1 MYKSASS
8 RSDGCQTDRQ
18 GILERRASSSLLPLP
33 RLLPLCVAL
42 LRERRGQ
49 RRLELAVV
57 LLLLLHLL
65 ARLRG
70 LVVGGGG
77 GGDEAVLVLV
87 DVAHALRLERALPQE
102 LRDVLQVQHL
112 PVEECQRHLLDQ
124 VLAVLD
130 ELHRR
135 VVELVHHLTHLGVD
149 DLGGVLAVG
158 LVQAVVVGREGEEA
172 HLLVHAVHRHL
183 VVGELGDLLEVV
195 LRAGG
200 DLADEHLL
208 GGAAAQRHADHVRHL
223 LARHQQVLARQVL
236 REPQRRRPA
245 RHDGHLEEGLG
256 VLEEPADDG
265 VARLVVGDGA
275 ALVGGDHL
283 VLLLQPPDDAV
294 HRLLKVP
301 HPDRLLAG
309 ARRHEGRLVADVG
322 DVRAGEAGGEGGEAL
337 RVVLLVLV
345 QLELLQVHLE
355 DLLAPLDVRPVD
367 GDLTVEP
374 PRPQQRL
381 VQDVRPVRARQNHHP
396 GGGGKAVH
404 LHEELVES
412 VLALVVGAREPLPSA
427 RAADGVDLVDEDD
440 GGALLA
446 GLREEVA
453 HAGGPHPH
461 EHLHEVAPA
470 DGQEGHPRL
479 ARRRLGQQR
488 LARAGGAH
496 QERPLRHLAAQ
507 VLVLP
512 RVLQEAHELHHLRL
526 RLVAPGHVLEHHLGL
541 GVLVEGA
548 DRRLAH
554 GEDAA
559 PPAHAAAAAAHAAA
573 HLAPRE
579 PQPPRE
585 EEQGGRQ
592 ADHLRLPAHL
602 RGVHHRQVAA
612 RVDAHD
618 VLRLLQLALEGLDAA
633 NVEEE
638 LVGGLAVGV
647 GDEAH
652 LARGA
657 VGANV
662 HLGNRLVQ
670 DLDFLNHTL
679 LEELVLEFLEADFL
693 CFRTIQEERH
703 RGETKESPCYQQ
715 LLCRLVC
722 QNIAEALSLLL
733 SPWWCLI
740 WFLLAATIGALVLGI
755 KVLEAVL
762 LGCVRESATERPWG
776 RLGPDLRQFWKL
788 PHHVRPTGKRCQSAT
803 GKRARSCSSVLHP
816 S

>member
-1 MYKSASS
+1 MLPTLL
-8 RSDGCQTDRQ
+8 GCGLLTVLCEHCLDLSTGEGLLLEQALRQ
-18 GILERRASSSLLPLP
+18 E
-33 RLLPLCVAL
+33 
-42 LRERRGQ
+42 
-49 RRLELAVV
+49 LELLAVGEEDV
-57 LLLLLHLL
+57 LG
-65 ARLRG
+65 AD
-70 LVVGGGG
+70 VGGGEHRLG
-77 GGDEAVLVLV
+77 LLLDELLGLARQLDPALVVLRQQPHL
-87 DVAHALRLERALPQE
+87 VAHAVLGHHVPRQPRRL
-102 LRDVLQVQHL
+102 LQV
-112 PVEECQRHLLDQ
+112 
-124 VLAVLD
+124 A
-130 ELHRR
+130 
-135 VVELVHHLTHLGVD
+135 
-149 DLGGVLAVG
+149 AS
-158 LVQAVVVGREGEEA
+158 
-172 HLLVHAVHRHL
+172 
-183 VVGELGDLLEVV
+183 
-195 LRAGG
+195 AGG
-200 DLADEHLL
+200 DLRLPKNELL
-208 GGAAAQRHADHVRHL
+208 RHAPPHADVQAREQL
-223 LARHQQVLARQVL
+223 LAGDGGLVALGELRDHAERHA
-236 REPQRRRPA
+236 A
-245 RHDGHLEEGLG
+245 RHDGGLVHGEGPVG
-256 VLEEPADDG
+256 VQRHQRVPALVVRRQPPVRLADHRALALRPHQDAVLRPVQALHVHRAVA
-265 VARLVVGDGA
+265 VARRLERGDVDQVGEVRAAQPGGAAGDDVQVHLLPALHPLEVPLQYLPPPLHVWVGHHHRAVEAARAHERLVEALVEVGGGDDDD
-275 ALVGGDHL
+275 ALVGLEAVQLHQNLVQRHAHVHL
-283 VLLLQPPDDAV
+283 VL
-294 HRLLKVP
+294 R
-301 HPDRLLAG
+301 
-309 ARRHEGRLVADVG
+309 VA
-322 DVRAGEAGGEGGEAL
+322 
-337 RVVLLVLV
+337 
-345 QLELLQVHLE
+345 
-355 DLLAPLDVRPVD
+355 AP
-367 GDLTVEP
+367 
-374 PRPQQRL
+374 
-381 VQDVRPVRARQNHHP
+381 
-396 GGGGKAVH
+396 
-404 LHEELVES
+404 
-412 VLALVVGAREPLPSA
+412 
-427 RAADGVDLVDEDD
+427 ADGVDLVDEDD

>member
-1 MYKSASS
+1 MAM
-8 RSDGCQTDRQ
+8 GEAP
-18 GILERRASSSLLPLP
+18 GPLI
-33 RLLPLCVAL
+33 RGLRGALGVDEVAL
-42 LRERRGQ
+42 LVP
-49 RRLELAVV
+49 LEALQANVPVGLRPV
-57 LLLLLHLL
+57 LLAHGLH
-65 ARLRG
+65 
-70 LVVGGGG
+70 
-77 GGDEAVLVLV
+77 
-87 DVAHALRLERALPQE
+87 
-102 LRDVLQVQHL
+102 
-112 PVEECQRHLLDQ
+112 
-124 VLAVLD
+124 
-130 ELHRR
+130 
-135 VVELVHHLTHLGVD
+135 
-149 DLGGVLAVG
+149 
-158 LVQAVVVGREGEEA
+158 
-172 HLLVHAVHRHL
+172 
-183 VVGELGDLLEVV
+183 
-195 LRAGG
+195 LRAG
-200 DLADEHLL
+200 
-208 GGAAAQRHADHVRHL
+208 
-223 LARHQQVLARQVL
+223 
-236 REPQRRRPA
+236 
-245 RHDGHLEEGLG
+245 EG
-256 VLEEPADDG
+256 
-265 VARLVVGDGA
+265 
-275 ALVGGDHL
+275 
-283 VLLLQPPDDAV
+283 VLLLQPLRQRDEQLAVLLQPV
-294 HRLLKVP
+294 HRL
-301 HPDRLLAG
+301 RLRRLDQRNHLLQHHLRRLGGDVGDGHLRAVGAEVHLVVAAHEADGADALAEAEAHHHLPRDQVRVRQVRG
-309 ARRHEGRLVADVG
+309 GRRAHQVLPQDQLLRRPPRQAHHHLRGEVAAGHDARLEVALLRHEGGVAGGAPAGEHRHLLQVVEVGREVADERAPGLVQADGGLQQRPDLLRVAALPARRLHLLAPRGDGVALELLEGVDDVALLHVLQPLADGGDGRLVHQVH
-322 DVRAGEAGGEGGEAL
+322 DVRPRPPRAPARDALPVHVAHDRLVPRVHLQNLDAALDAGQREVQDAVEAAGAGERLVQHRRAVGGRQHHDA
-337 RVVLLVLV
+337 RVVL
-345 QLELLQVHLE
+345 
-355 DLLAPLDVRPVD
+355 
-367 GDLTVEP
+367 
-374 PRPQQRL
+374 
-381 VQDVRPVRARQNHHP
+381 
-396 GGGGKAVH
+396 KAVH
-404 LHEELVES
+404 LRQHLVDG
-412 VLALVVGAREPLPSA
+412 VGGLLPAHHAAAGAQGARRPE
-427 RAADGVDLVDEDD
+427 RVELVDEDD
-440 GGALLA
+440 AGRRLA
-446 GLREEVA
+446 RHGEEVA
-453 HAGGPHPH
+453 HARRPHAH
-461 EHLHEVAPA
+461 KHLHELRPRARE
-470 DGQEGHPRL
+470 EGHLRL
-479 ARRRLGQQR
+479 ARDRLRQQR